1 MVSGRRIVCMQKKT
15 AHKKKEGYSLE
26 EVRQMTDRLI
36 DESTE
41 RLRTRLRAAWA
52 ERAMKEK

>member
-1 MVSGRRIVCMQKKT
+1 MKKNKT
-15 AHKKKEGYSLE
+15 LKAKEGYSLA

-41 RLRTRLRAAWA
+41 RLRMRLRAAWA